1 MENAQ
6 IIYQQTILS
15 LPDSEKL
22 RLASIILQNLTKGET
37 TTQSA
42 YDLLQ
47 NLPENR
53 VFSTAQEADEHLKAE
68 RDSWDN

>member
-22 RLASIILQNLTKGET
+22 RLASIILQNLTRSEAA
-37 TTQSA
+37 TQSA

-53 VFSTAQEADEHLKAE
+53 AFSTAQKADEYLKAE